1 MRVPVLPVPS
11 ATLARLPGILT
22 LIHGRGEQYCT
33 VVFVFLLASLSS
45 YCFGNGQWDNSAS
58 RPLDDAYSSSLLYTG
73 NSACKQIT
81 QYGGMCDAGQ
91 PLETASP
98 CVPMGGAR
106 GISAQRQIQQRLVCG
121 ARLGFRQLCENDHY
135 FLLIVSYLR
144 HLLPFVLASICNS
157 DRCGRQTFRN

>member
-1 MRVPVLPVPS
+1 MTPTPFPPCTEQWTTAIDAHS
-11 ATLARLPGILT
+11 GLARAFGNARSIARHLDSHPW
-22 LIHGRGEQYCT
+22 RGEQYCT

-98 CVPMGGAR
+98 CVPMGGGTWDQR
-106 GISAQRQIQQRLVCG
+106 SATNTTTSGVRS
-121 ARLGFRQLCENDHY
+121 ATWF
-135 FLLIVSYLR
+135 SPTLR
-144 HLLPFVLASICNS
+144 K
-157 DRCGRQTFRN
+157 